1 MNNNF
6 DLKKFLAE
14 GRLLKE
20 DTQNGG
26 NLVSQLINSI
36 PNEKYF
42 YLADEEANFFFNP
55 EENGPDYNWA
65 GFDEFS
71 DGDLVDYFYDDIF
84 NNELKGKPGVEG
96 NNFNE
101 WQDSES
107 EKNNQSVGPN
117 VTLLVNKIKS
127 IISDY
132 KKLKFSDEIPLTS
145 EIKDYIDE
153 TIQGARDR
161 GEFDYLLDA
170 GFFGTD
176 LADNILTEFMDEYPN
191 AYTLSQEVEDYID
204 SQL

>member
-6 DLKKFLAE
+6 NLKQFLAE

-20 DTQNGG
+20 DIQ
-26 NLVSQLINSI
+26 SSFKQLLDAI
-36 PNEKYF
+36 PNKKYF
-42 YLADEEANFFFNP
+42 YIADEQADTFFNP
-55 EENGPDYNWA
+55 EENGPDYDYA
-65 GFDEFS
+65 GFDTD

-84 NNELKGKPGVEG
+84 DNELKGKPGIEG

-101 WQDSES
+101 WQSTDREENPTERGSGENES
-107 EKNNQSVGPN
+107 
-117 VTLLVNKIKS
+117 LLYNKIKQ
-127 IISDY
+127 IIIDY
-132 KKLKFSDEIPLTS
+132 KKSKFSEEIPLS
-145 EIKDYIDE
+145 PEIKDYIDE

-161 GEFDYLLDA
+161 GEFDYLLNA

>member
-6 DLKKFLAE
+6 NLKQFLTE
-14 GRLLKE
+14 GKLLKE
-20 DTQNGG
+20 DIQSSFKQ
-26 NLVSQLINSI
+26 LVDAI

-42 YLADEEANFFFNP
+42 YIADEQADTFFNP
-55 EENGPDYNWA
+55 EENGPDYNYA
-65 GFDEFS
+65 GFDDFS

-101 WQDSES
+101 WQSIDREENPT
-107 EKNNQSVGPN
+107 EKGGGKNEM
-117 VTLLVNKIKS
+117 LLYNKIKQ

-132 KKLKFSDEIPLTS
+132 KISKFSDEIPLTS

-153 TIQGARDR
+153 TIQDARDR

>member
-1 MNNNF
+1 MNSNF
-6 DLKKFLAE
+6 NLKQFLAE
-14 GRLLKE
+14 GKLLKE
-20 DTQNGG
+20 DTQ
-26 NLVSQLINSI
+26 SSFKQLLDAI

-42 YLADEEANFFFNP
+42 YIGDERASTFFNP
-55 EENGPDYNWA
+55 EEKGPDYNWT
-65 GFDEFS
+65 EFE
-71 DGDLVDYFYDDIF
+71 DLVDDDLVDYFYDDIF

-96 NNFNE
+96 DNFNE
-101 WQDSES
+101 WQDKDFEENDGDTVS
-107 EKNNQSVGPN
+107 
-117 VTLLVNKIKS
+117 LLYKKIMQ

-132 KKLKFSDEIPLTS
+132 KKLKFSEEIPLS
-145 EIKDYIDE
+145 PEIKDYIDE

-161 GEFDYLLDA
+161 GEFDYLLNA